1 MKGVIIIISSALNAT
16 RIPPVEK
23 IFFIV
28 AIMHL
33 TIYGTSAIACD
44 LRKQLVE
51 AKLAPMIFSCCA
63 SGPQFKK
70 AWLALKLHQIKH
82 HQQFFLQWVTL
93 PVYIYHI

>member
-23 IFFIV
+23 IFCIV

-33 TIYGTSAIACD
+33 TIYRTSAIACD

-51 AKLAPMIFSCCA
+51 AEHVPPMFSCCA
-63 SGPQFKK
+63 GGPQLKK
-70 AWLALKLHQIKH
+70 AWLALK
-82 HQQFFLQWVTL
+82 
-93 PVYIYHI
+93 

>member
-1 MKGVIIIISSALNAT
+1 MKEVIIMIIISGALNAT

-44 LRKQLVE
+44 LRMQLVE
-51 AKLAPMIFSCCA
+51 AKLAPMVFSCHA
-63 SGPQFKK
+63 SGPQ
-70 AWLALKLHQIKH
+70 LKMA
-82 HQQFFLQWVTL
+82 
-93 PVYIYHI
+93 

>member
-1 MKGVIIIISSALNAT
+1 MKGVIIIISSALNTT

-23 IFFIV
+23 VFFYV

-33 TIYGTSAIACD
+33 TIYRTSAIACD

-63 SGPQFKK
+63 SGPQLKK
-70 AWLALKLHQIKH
+70 AWLAWK
-82 HQQFFLQWVTL
+82 
-93 PVYIYHI
+93 

>member
-23 IFFIV
+23 IFHIV

-51 AKLAPMIFSCCA
+51 AKPAPMVFSCHA
-63 SGPQFKK
+63 SGPQLKK
-70 AWLALKLHQIKH
+70 AWFALK
-82 HQQFFLQWVTL
+82 
-93 PVYIYHI
+93 